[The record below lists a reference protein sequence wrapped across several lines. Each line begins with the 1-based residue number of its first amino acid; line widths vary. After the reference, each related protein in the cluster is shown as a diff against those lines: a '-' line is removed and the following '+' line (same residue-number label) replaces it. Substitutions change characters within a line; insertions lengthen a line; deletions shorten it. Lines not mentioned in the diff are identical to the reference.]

1 MSIQVKKKHAI
12 TLVHLLEI
20 KKAIFF
26 LLTYCLIMFY
36 LNVT

>member
-1 MSIQVKKKHAI
+1 MSTQVKKKHAI
-12 TLVHLLEI
+12 TMVYLLEI

-26 LLTYCLIMFY
+26 LLTYHLMMFY